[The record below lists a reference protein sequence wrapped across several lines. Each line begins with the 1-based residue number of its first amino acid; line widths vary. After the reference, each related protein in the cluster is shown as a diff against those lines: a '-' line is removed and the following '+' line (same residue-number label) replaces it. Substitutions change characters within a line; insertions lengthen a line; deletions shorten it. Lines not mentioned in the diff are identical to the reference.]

1 MEQLDKEVKAT
12 LESGT
17 LDQQL
22 SSFVWICTTTHSAS
36 TVTVINAV
44 NPAEILASFS
54 VCQTHLL
61 CIASVPG
68 ATAKDYEETDD
79 DSALSCGD
87 NASINPELEEKKSNN
102 GDASENSAEGVAKT
116 SKDADDELV
125 GKIKFVS

>member
-1 MEQLDKEVKAT
+1 M
-12 LESGT
+12 
-17 LDQQL
+17 
-22 SSFVWICTTTHSAS
+22 
-36 TVTVINAV
+36 
-44 NPAEILASFS
+44 ASFS

-79 DSALSCGD
+79 DSALGCGD
-87 NASINPELEEKKSNN
+87 NASINPESEEKKSNN
-102 GDASENSAEGVAKT
+102 GDASENSAEGVVKN